1 MVMALVLPPL
11 LWFGQASLAPAQTL
25 APGLRND
32 FLADPLKDQPRD
44 SLLPNLLLPRPLS
57 PLEKRALGQALDQ
70 MANQLVNLS
79 AQDRSEVTIQLWLRW
94 LRLSRLLGTDR
105 EIQALEQT
113 VRQMRDWNATQPLQ
127 LLAVRLGLIVTDLD
141 GTDAAYGARVEA
153 LARIAG
159 LMGNLEAA
167 VNLRRT
173 LATLALNRGD
183 RPGYQAQL
191 EALANLYEEWFE
203 FEKAAALYGELLQLV
218 ATKPNQADQ
227 TRFWQ
232 HRIDNLEQ
240 AQDLTAAI
248 AAQQQ
253 LLTLYRQQEESW
265 PRVAEVQ
272 TAMAKNYERLGSLN
286 LASRQYQ
293 TAYTNAISAQ
303 QLDLAATI
311 LRHMA
316 VLYQRQQRWSDVIYL
331 EQQLL
336 RVAQR
341 ASNTYGQMDSFDRL
355 GQAYEH
361 GGDIPLAR
369 QAYGQGLVLA
379 RILGVRQDYF
389 QAQVNRLQP

>member
-32 FLADPLKDQPRD
+32 FLANPLKDQPRD

-70 MANQLVNLS
+70 LANQLVNLS

-191 EALANLYEEWFE
+191 ETLANLYEEWFE